1 MTPINATVK
10 SGFAVDR
17 RLHRGV
23 PLFVGVLLL
32 ALAACNGTAVVTLTS
47 TPSTDTFLA
56 YRVNLVS
63 VQLQTGKGKATASA
77 LPSSTTVDLARL
89 TNLAD
94 VVGAA
99 GVAQGNFSQVAV
111 TLDYSSAQIIY
122 DDGTPDGMVLT
133 PIGPSGQ
140 AVHQVTMT
148 LYLDP
153 SNQLSIVRKGS
164 GHLSLE
170 FNLAASN
177 VVNLTQKTV
186 TVTPLMA
193 ASAAAI
199 DSKVV
204 RVRGVLGGVS
214 TSNTD
219 FGTAIQPFDFAT
231 AGAGALEVVPSN
243 VTTYEINGKPST
255 GSAGL
260 AALAEL

>member
-10 SGFAVDR
+10 SGFAVGR

-23 PLFVGVLLL
+23 PLFLGVLLL
-32 ALAACNGTAVVTLTS
+32 GLAACNGTAVVTLTS

-63 VQLQTGKGKATASA
+63 VQLQTGKGKTTASA

-94 VVGAA
+94 VVGAV
-99 GVAQGNFSQVAV
+99 GIAQGNFSQVAV

-122 DDGTPDGMVLT
+122 DDGTPNGMVLT
-133 PIGPSGQ
+133 PVGPSGQ

-153 SNQLSIVRKGS
+153 SSQLSIVRKGS

-177 VVNLTQKTV
+177 VVDLTQKTV

-193 ASAAAI
+193 ASAVAI

-204 RVRGVLGGVS
+204 RVRGVLGSVS
-214 TSNTD
+214 TSNS
-219 FGTAIQPFDFAT
+219 AR
-231 AGAGALEVVPSN
+231 PSSRSISPLRAPGRWRS
-243 VTTYEINGKPST
+243 YR
-255 GSAGL
+255 AM
-260 AALAEL
+260 